1 MNNYF
6 REGKFF
12 SDEESEVFQI
22 VLEEFLLFDRNIV
35 LWGSSIQADAIK
47 TEHMVKWILHLLVF
61 KRK

>member
-35 LWGSSIQADAIK
+35 LCGGSIQADGIK